1 MNLKKNKVSVTATS
15 EYIKERSDPSI
26 PLYLFSYHINIV
38 NNEKIDIKLM
48 RRHWDIIDGNGNTN
62 TVNGDGVIGKQPLI
76 SPGENFRYSSFC
88 PIPTDFGI
96 MKGFYIVTDIKNQ
109 EYKIDIP
116 AFNLIAPNSMN

>member
-1 MNLKKNKVSVTATS
+1 MNLKKNKISVTATS

-26 PLYLFSYHINIV
+26 PLYLFSYHISIV

-62 TVNGDGVIGKQPLI
+62 IVNGDGVIGKQPLI
-76 SPGENFRYSSFC
+76 SPGENFMYSSFC

-96 MKGFYIVTDIKNQ
+96 MKGFYIVTDIQNQ

>member
-26 PLYLFSYHINIV
+26 PLYLFSYHISIV

-62 TVNGDGVIGKQPLI
+62 TVNGSGVIGKQPLI
-76 SPGENFRYSSFC
+76 SPGENFMYSSFC

-96 MKGFYIVTDIKNQ
+96 MKGFYIVTDIQNQ

>member
-1 MNLKKNKVSVTATS
+1 MNLKKNKVSVSATS

-26 PLYLFSYHINIV
+26 PLYLFSYHISIV

-62 TVNGDGVIGKQPLI
+62 TVNGSGVIGKQPLI
-76 SPGENFRYSSFC
+76 SPGENFMYSSFC

-96 MKGFYIVTDIKNQ
+96 MKGFYIVTDIQNQ

>member
-1 MNLKKNKVSVTATS
+1 MSLKKNKVSVTAIS
-15 EYIKERSDPSI
+15 EYIQERSDPSI

-38 NNEKIDIKLM
+38 NNENANIKLV

-62 TVNGDGVIGKQPLI
+62 TVNGSGVIGKQPLI
-76 SPGENFRYSSFC
+76 SPGENFMYSSFC

-96 MKGFYIVTDIKNQ
+96 MKGFYIVTDIQNQ

-116 AFNLIAPNSMN
+116 AFNLIASNSMN